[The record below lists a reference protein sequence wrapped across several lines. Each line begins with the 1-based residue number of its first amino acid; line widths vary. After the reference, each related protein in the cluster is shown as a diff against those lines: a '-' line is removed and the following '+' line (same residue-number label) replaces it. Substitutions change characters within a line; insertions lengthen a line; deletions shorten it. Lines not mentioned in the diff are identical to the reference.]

1 METNQNSEVMEID
14 LRQMLLA
21 LWSRA
26 WLTVLVGVLVAALA
40 LGYAVFFVKPTYSAS
55 AQLYVNNNYE
65 SPGFSSSQ
73 LTAAQSLA
81 DTYMVILE
89 SRAVLEKVA
98 EQTNL
103 GYTYG
108 QLKSMVSAA
117 SVNDTE
123 IFKVT
128 VVSTNYKH
136 AAQIA
141 NSIAQVLPEQIS
153 AVVYG
158 STVSVVDYAV
168 ENPNPVAPDYVNY
181 MLLGALLGVFFTAVT
196 VVLLEMQNTSIYSEE
211 YLTQTYNDV
220 PLLAVIPGA
229 ESNKTGYY
237 KGYYEAQKK
246 KPADRKTGGGK
257 V

>member
-1 METNQNSEVMEID
+1 MENKQSEFFEID
-14 LRQMLLA
+14 LRQIFLA

-26 WLTVLVGVLVAALA
+26 WIIILVGVLVAALA
-40 LGYAVFFVKPTYSAS
+40 LSYALFFVTPTYSAS
-55 AQLYVNNNYE
+55 IQLYVNNNYE

-89 SRAVLEKVA
+89 SRTVLQKVA
-98 EQTNL
+98 EQTDL

-108 QLKSMVSAA
+108 QLKNMVSAA
-117 SVNDTE
+117 SVNETE

-136 AAQIA
+136 ATQIA
-141 NSIAQVLPEQIS
+141 NSVAQILPEQIS

-168 ENPNPVAPDYVNY
+168 ENPNPIGPDYANY
-181 MLLGALLGVFFTAVT
+181 MVAGALMGVLFTAAI
-196 VVLLEMQNTSIYSEE
+196 VVLLELQNTSIYSEE
-211 YLTQTYNDV
+211 YLAQVYGEV
-220 PLLAVIPGA
+220 PLLAVIPGT
-229 ESNKTGYY
+229 ESNKSAYY
-237 KGYYEAQKK
+237 KGYYEAQKA
-246 KPADRKTGGGK
+246 KPVDKKTGGGK

>member
-1 METNQNSEVMEID
+1 MENEQNGFFEID
-14 LRQMLLA
+14 LRQIFLA
-21 LWSRA
+21 LLHRA
-26 WLTVLVGVLVAALA
+26 WLIILVGVLVAALA
-40 LGYAVFFVKPTYSAS
+40 LSYALFFVTPTYSAS
-55 AQLYVNNNYE
+55 IQLYVNNNYE

-89 SRAVLEKVA
+89 SRTVLQKVA
-98 EQTNL
+98 EQTDL

-108 QLKSMVSAA
+108 QLKNMVSAA
-117 SVNDTE
+117 SVNETE

-136 AAQIA
+136 ATQIA
-141 NSIAQVLPEQIS
+141 NSVAQILPEQIS

-168 ENPNPVAPDYVNY
+168 ENPDPIGPDYANY
-181 MLLGALLGVFFTAVT
+181 MVVGALVGILFTA
-196 VVLLEMQNTSIYSEE
+196 EMQNTSIYSEE
-211 YLTQTYNDV
+211 YLAQVYSEV
-220 PLLAVIPGA
+220 PLLAVIPGT
-229 ESNKTGYY
+229 EGNKSSYY
-237 KGYYEAQKK
+237 KGYYEAKK
-246 KPADRKTGGGK
+246 AKPADKKTGGGK

>member
-1 METNQNSEVMEID
+1 MENKQSEFLEID
-14 LRQMLLA
+14 LRQIFLA

-26 WLTVLVGVLVAALA
+26 WLIILVGVLIAALA
-40 LGYAVFFVKPTYSAS
+40 LSYAMFFVTPTYAAS
-55 AQLYVNNNYE
+55 IQLYVNNNYE

-73 LTAAQSLA
+73 LVAAQSLA

-89 SRAVLEKVA
+89 SRAVLDKVA
-98 EQTNL
+98 KQTNL
-103 GYTYG
+103 GYNYG
-108 QLKSMVSAA
+108 QLKNMVSAA

-123 IFKVT
+123 IFMVS

-136 AAQIA
+136 STQIA
-141 NSIAQVLPEQIS
+141 NTIAEILPNQIS

-168 ENPNPVAPDYVNY
+168 ENPKPVGPDYGNY
-181 MLLGALLGVFFTAVT
+181 MIMGALLGAFFTAAI
-196 VVLLEMQNTSIYSEE
+196 VVLLEMQNTAIYSEE
-211 YLTQTYNDV
+211 YLAQVYSEV
-220 PLLAVIPGA
+220 PLLAVVPGA
-229 ESNKTGYY
+229 ESSKSAYY

-246 KPADRKTGGGK
+246 RPADKKTGGGK